1 MTDWRRTYWVVWAAN
16 LITSIGMM
24 SFLPFFPS
32 LLEEMGVRDEA
43 EVARWAGVC
52 FAAAPLTATFSAPLW
67 GAVGD
72 RFGRKL
78 MVCRSMVAIAL
89 FVGAMGFA
97 TTPWQL
103 LALRL
108 AQGLFSGF
116 IPPSITLV
124 SVLAPADQQGRIAG
138 NLTTALAIGAL
149 VGPLFGGLAV
159 SVLGSHQRVF
169 FAVAGLASLATLL
182 VVLGAREDRST
193 WRKEAQ
199 PVGLRAV
206 LRAAF
211 GDLRDVVASPAL
223 RATALLVFALQ
234 FGLGALNPVME
245 LHVREFFTGVDVEGS
260 LLHRV
265 TRLVGSEG
273 LTVQDRVEALAT
285 SLAFGVMAIASLVTL
300 GPWGR
305 FGDRIGHRRALLYC
319 AVVCIG
325 SLLLQA
331 VAPLYAVLLLGRAAM
346 GVGLSGIGPL
356 AFGLAAGE
364 ASADRRGGAFGAVFS
379 ARTLAVAIGG
389 IAGGAAYE
397 HVGARGLMLAS
408 SAVVVAALLGF
419 AAVTATSERGQA
431 GSEP

>member
-1 MTDWRRTYWVVWAAN
+1 VADWKRTYWVVWAAN

-32 LLEEMGVRDEA
+32 LLEEMGMRGEA
-43 EVARWAGVC
+43 DVARWAGLC
-52 FAAAPLTATFSAPLW
+52 FAAAPLTATFSAPIW

-78 MVCRSMVAIAL
+78 MVCRSMIAIAL

-97 TTPWQL
+97 QTPWQL

-149 VGPLFGGLAV
+149 VGPLLGGLAV
-159 SVLGSHQRVF
+159 AVLGSHQRVF
-169 FAVAGLASLATLL
+169 FVVAALAAFATLL
-182 VVLGAREDRST
+182 VTFGAREDKST
-193 WRKEAQ
+193 WRKETQ
-199 PVGLRAV
+199 PEGPRAV
-206 LRAAF
+206 LRVAF
-211 GDLRDVVASPAL
+211 GDLREVAANPAL
-223 RATALLVFALQ
+223 RAMALLVFAMQ

-245 LHVREFFTGVDVEGS
+245 LHVRELFVGAEVEGT
-260 LLHRV
+260 LLHRI
-265 TRLVGSEG
+265 TGLVGSEG
-273 LTVQDRVEALAT
+273 LTAHDRVEALAT

-300 GPWGR
+300 GLWGR
-305 FGDRIGHRRALLYC
+305 FGDRIGHRRALFHC
-319 AVVCIG
+319 SAVCVG
-325 SLLLQA
+325 SLLFQA
-331 VAPLYAVLLLGRAAM
+331 WAPLYGVLLLGRAAM
-346 GVGLSGIGPL
+346 GVGMSGIGPL

-379 ARTLAVAIGG
+379 ARTFAVAVGG
-389 IAGGAAYE
+389 IAGGWAYDY
-397 HVGARGLMLAS
+397 VGARGLMLV
-408 SAVVVAALLGF
+408 SAAVIVAAVIGF
-419 AAVTATSERGQA
+419 ARRTPPHSGQLRHL
-431 GSEP
+431 

>member
-1 MTDWRRTYWVVWAAN
+1 VADWKRTYWVVWAAN

-32 LLEEMGVRDEA
+32 LLEEMGMRGDA
-43 EVARWAGVC
+43 EVARWAGLC
-52 FAAAPLTATFSAPLW
+52 FAAAPLTATFSAPIW

-78 MVCRSMVAIAL
+78 MVCRSMIAIAL
-89 FVGAMGFA
+89 FVGAMGLA
-97 TTPWQL
+97 STPWQL

-159 SVLGSHQRVF
+159 AVLGSHQRVF
-169 FAVAGLASLATLL
+169 FVVAALATFATLL
-182 VVLGAREDRST
+182 VTFGAREDRST
-193 WRKEAQ
+193 WRKESQ
-199 PVGLRAV
+199 PVGPRAV

-211 GDLRDVVASPAL
+211 GDLREVAANPAL
-223 RATALLVFALQ
+223 RAMALLVFAMQ

-245 LHVREFFTGVDVEGS
+245 LHVREFFVGVDVEGS
-260 LLHRV
+260 HLHRI
-265 TRLVGSEG
+265 TELVGSEG
-273 LTVQDRVEALAT
+273 LTAHDRVEALAT
-285 SLAFGVMAIASLVTL
+285 SLAFGVMAIASLLTL
-300 GPWGR
+300 GLWGR
-305 FGDRIGHRRALLYC
+305 FGDRIGHRRALVHC
-319 AVVCIG
+319 SIVCVG
-325 SLLLQA
+325 SLLFQA
-331 VAPLYAVLLLGRAAM
+331 WAPLYVVLLLGRAAM
-346 GVGLSGIGPL
+346 GVGMSGIGPL

-379 ARTLAVAIGG
+379 ARTFAVAVGG
-389 IAGGAAYE
+389 IAGGSAY
-397 HVGARGLMLAS
+397 HYIGARGLMLAS
-408 SAVVVAALLGF
+408 SAIIVTALLGF
-419 AAVTATSERGQA
+419 TLRTPPAPSE
-431 GSEP
+431 